1 MVAVLG
7 TIINV
12 VLVLAGSILGLIF
25 KNRISTRF
33 ASGLNY
39 ALGLCVLGI
48 GISSMIKT
56 NDTLCVIVCMVV
68 GTLAGEALNI
78 ERRMDGIGEVL
89 RRKMIK
95 GEGNNRFVEG
105 FVTASVLFCVG
116 AMAINGSLEAGMSQK
131 YDILISKAVID
142 GVTSITFAAAM
153 GVGVAFSVIP
163 ILIYEGGMTLLF
175 SVVGQG
181 IAPAV
186 VAEMSA
192 VGGTIIVG
200 IGINMLGMTKE
211 KIRVGNMLPAIFLP
225 LLYLPLS
232 QWLSGLMG

>member
-1 MVAVLG
+1 MLG

-142 GVTSITFAAAM
+142 G
-153 GVGVAFSVIP
+153 GDLHHLCRGHGCGGSVFCDSNP
-163 ILIYEGGMTLLF
+163 DLRGGDDPSLLC
-175 SVVGQG
+175 S
-181 IAPAV
+181 
-186 VAEMSA
+186 
-192 VGGTIIVG
+192 GGRG
-200 IGINMLGMTKE
+200 S
-211 KIRVGNMLPAIFLP
+211 P
-225 LLYLPLS
+225 LR
-232 QWLSGLMG
+232 

>member
-1 MVAVLG
+1 
-7 TIINV
+7 
-12 VLVLAGSILGLIF
+12 
-25 KNRISTRF
+25 
-33 ASGLNY
+33 
-39 ALGLCVLGI
+39 
-48 GISSMIKT
+48 
-56 NDTLCVIVCMVV
+56 
-68 GTLAGEALNI
+68 
-78 ERRMDGIGEVL
+78 
-89 RRKMIK
+89 
-95 GEGNNRFVEG
+95 
-105 FVTASVLFCVG
+105 
-116 AMAINGSLEAGMSQK
+116 MSQK